1 MKIAT
6 KHKIVVEKY
15 PVLDKRQSY
24 IFCGTHSF
32 TEDIISALATFDRSV
47 YAEHDKI
54 PYSPT
59 TLKKDKNRL
68 AKQREGYFRIKN
80 NKKIEVSF

>member
-1 MKIAT
+1 MTDGLNEAEKITALNE
-6 KHKIVVEKY
+6 I
-15 PVLDKRQSY
+15 DKAIKLHLPQEME
-24 IFCGTHSF
+24 IAG
-32 TEDIISALATFDRSV
+32 

-68 AKQREGYFRIKN
+68 AKQRDGYFRVEN
-80 NKKIEVSF
+80 NKRVEVC